1 MIYTLL
7 ADVRQ
12 WRGGVFAASV
22 PTLGE
27 SEIICSEIHISPVQC
42 YVIISSYYSIIYV
55 DNFIKLYIDIYVCV
69 CIWFIYISSFFSHY
83 FDGQRVPFSWT
94 FCRLDYWNSTKE
106 ISMPF
111 CGRTFSRN
119 CNILLHS
126 KSHTD
131 AKPYQCNICDSAF
144 SRKCDLL
151 RQ

>member
-1 MIYTLL
+1 MIYTFL

-12 WRGGVFAASV
+12 WSGGGGVFAASV
-22 PTLGE
+22 PTLGQRLFVQKHT
-27 SEIICSEIHISPVQC
+27 SVQC
-42 YVIISSYYSIIYV
+42 SVY
-55 DNFIKLYIDIYVCV
+55 NFIKLYIDIYMCV

-119 CNILLHS
+119 CNLLLHS

-131 AKPYQCNICDSAF
+131 AKPYQCNICDSTF